1 MPQVEDTP
9 EGFPVSSHPHFS
21 AVLLANAKA
30 RSTSKNSDQF
40 DETLAFLREQGWQVD
55 LRFTKSADDARQLAR
70 EAVKQKADAVIA
82 IGGDGTIHAVIQE
95 LAGSE
100 TALGVIPSGTFNV
113 WANETGIPLDS
124 AGARDVLVNGR
135 TRRIDLGRVNDHYF
149 LLMAGIGF
157 GGTVTYAVQK
167 QSLKRWGIFG
177 YLLTGIRLGLAYD
190 SFRTEVVIDGQVK
203 RMRALQIVIGNTQLY
218 GSMLKFTWRA
228 RCDDGLLDVC
238 MVRSPAKLERIVVM
252 LDFLLQR
259 RQRRKWMSYHTCKSI
274 EVRTRKPVNFQ
285 VDGEPV
291 GQTPATFFIVPH
303 VLKVIVP
310 QETPE
315 EVFSQQ

>member
-1 MPQVEDTP
+1 MSL
-9 EGFPVSSHPHFS
+9 SS
-21 AVLLANAKA
+21 AKA
-30 RSTSKNSDQF
+30 GSIAKNSDQF
-40 DETLAFLREQGWQVD
+40 DETLAFLRQQGWQVD
-55 LRFTKSADDARQLAR
+55 LRFTKSADDARQVAR
-70 EAVKQKADAVIA
+70 EAVIQKADAVIA
-82 IGGDGTIHAVIQE
+82 VGGDGTIHSVIQE

-113 WANETGIPLDS
+113 WAHETGIPLDS

-157 GGTVTYAVQK
+157 GGTVTYAVKK

-177 YLLTGIRLGLAYD
+177 YLLTGIRLGLGYD
-190 SFRTEVVIDGQVK
+190 SFRTELVIDGQVK
-203 RMRALQIVIGNTQLY
+203 STRVLQVVVGNTQLY

-238 MVRSPAKLERIVVM
+238 MVRSPAKLERVAVI

-259 RQRRKWMSYHTCKSI
+259 KQRRKWVSYHTCKYV

-291 GQTPATFFIVPH
+291 GQTPAAFSIVPH